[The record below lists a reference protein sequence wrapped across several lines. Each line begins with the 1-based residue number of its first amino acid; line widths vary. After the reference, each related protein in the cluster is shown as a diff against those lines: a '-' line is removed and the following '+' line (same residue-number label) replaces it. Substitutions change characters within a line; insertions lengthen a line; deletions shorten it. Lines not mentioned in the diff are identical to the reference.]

1 MDEELN
7 SAFDAAELSPG
18 AIIPVVENIVLDGR
32 TYQRHAACSVTRD
45 KYLDESHPFGVYVH
59 GELYTQWFMTRA
71 SAIEFARNIR

>member
-18 AIIPVVENIVLDGR
+18 EIIAVMENIVLDGR
-32 TYQRHAACSVTRD
+32 TYQRHTACSVTRD
-45 KYLDESHPFGVYVH
+45 KYRDVSHTIGVYVY
-59 GELYTQWFMTRA
+59 GEQHTQWFMTRA